1 MKSEKMMSNL
11 RKLQLFMSLPS
22 WARSGAIFLFT
33 AFLMFPTSF
42 PAFADETIVDD
53 FEDVSD
59 WKANTAPDTNLDI
72 AQDQGRDGMA
82 MRLDFDFR
90 GNRGFVIARKQLSM
104 PLPENYAFTFY
115 VRGNAPPNIL
125 EFKLID
131 PSGQNVWRAVQP
143 HFQASDEWQKVTI
156 KARHI
161 HFAWGASSEP
171 LREVGAIEFA
181 LATGEGGKGSLW
193 IDGLAFE
200 EQEVTDLF
208 VLPIQVRS
216 STSVEG
222 RTAEMAVDGYPTSS
236 WKSGSVAEDQWYMI
250 DFQKPTEFGGLI
262 IDWDPVD
269 YAEAYGVEISDDAQ
283 EWEEVYT
290 VDFNNGGR
298 DYVYLPDMDLRYIR
312 LNLRKSS
319 RGEGYGI
326 RSITV
331 QPYHFSSSLS
341 RFFEAIAQNSPPG
354 AFPRYFLGEQSYWT
368 VVGVAGDTKK
378 ALINQDGMVE
388 VDRETFSIE
397 PFLYVGGE
405 LLTWHD
411 VEASQH
417 LSEGYLP
424 IPSVEWRSG
433 PIRLRVTAL
442 AAGEPGHSVLL
453 LKYAIT
459 NEGPEKQI
467 GSLFLALRPFQV
479 TPPWQSL
486 NITGGPA
493 VIRDIAFDGTSVW
506 VNDEKRVMSLT
517 APSGFGAARFS
528 EGTITDFL
536 QSGNL
541 PGKVSVSD
549 TFAKAS
555 GALEYRLEFDP
566 GSTREVV
573 VMVPL
578 HSSRQTDLPTLSRDG
593 QDELAEGE
601 AIRLWNKSYD
611 QTAERW
617 RILLNR
623 VSFDL
628 PASAR
633 ELIDVVRANLA
644 YILINAD
651 GPALQPGPRAY
662 ERSWIRDGAFTSAA
676 LLRMGFP
683 EEVRAYARWYATY
696 QYPDGK
702 IPCCVDR
709 LGADSV
715 PENDSNGQWLYTLA
729 QYYRFS
735 RDIGFL
741 SEMWPS
747 ILKTVAYIEVLRNQ
761 RLTPEYEL
769 PENIVFRGLV
779 PESISHEGYSSRPV
793 HSYWD
798 NLFVLLG
805 LKEAAYMAQALGE
818 TEHAARFRE
827 LSEEFRSDLYTS
839 VRHSMAMHGIDFFPG
854 AAELGDFDF
863 TATTIAVDPV
873 GELRHLALE
882 PFNRALEMYL
892 ENFDR
897 RNNEEAPAGNY
908 TPYEIRIVGTLIRL
922 GMQSR
927 AHELLQYFLTGQRP
941 AAWNHWAEIVWH
953 DYNDP
958 RFIGDMP
965 HTWIGAEFIRAIRSL
980 FAYERLSDQ
989 SLVVAPGVPEAWVR
1003 SPEGVQIKRFPTYHG
1018 TLNYSLRL
1026 VDDGHVRLDMS
1037 GDIVVPP
1044 GGIVVISPRD
1054 APLRNVTVNGTPVDT
1069 STASEVT
1076 VKEFPAQVVLAY

>member
-1 MKSEKMMSNL
+1 MLHLWRFRLLVAACSRM
-11 RKLQLFMSLPS
+11 RRVIVYLFGVTLLL
-22 WARSGAIFLFT
+22 A
-33 AFLMFPTSF
+33 TSF
-42 PAFADETIVDD
+42 SALANETIVDN
-53 FEDVSD
+53 FENVSG
-59 WKANTAPDTNLDI
+59 WKANTAPETSLDI
-72 AQDQGRDGMA
+72 ALDQGRDGMA
-82 MRLDFDFR
+82 MRLDFDFH
-90 GNRGFVIARKQLSM
+90 GNRGFIIARKEFSM
-104 PLPENYAFTFY
+104 PLPDNYAFTFY
-115 VRGNAPPNIL
+115 VRGNAPSNIL

-131 PSGQNVWRAVQP
+131 PSGQNVWRAVRP
-143 HFQASDEWQKVTI
+143 DFEVSDEWQKVTI

-298 DYVYLPDMDLRYIR
+298 DYVYLPDMDARYIR

-326 RSITV
+326 RSLTV
-331 QPYHFSSSLS
+331 QPYQFSSSPS
-341 RFFEAIAQNSPPG
+341 RFFEAIAQDSPLG

-368 VVGVAGDTKK
+368 VVGVAGDSKT
-378 ALINQDGMVE
+378 ALINQDGAVE
-388 VDRETFSIE
+388 VDRESFSIE
-397 PFLYVGGE
+397 PFLYVGGD
-405 LLTWHD
+405 LLTWYD
-411 VEASQH
+411 VETSQY

-442 AAGEPGHSVLL
+442 AAGEPGRSVLL
-453 LKYAIT
+453 LKYTVT

-479 TPPWQSL
+479 TPPWQAL
-486 NITGGPA
+486 NITGGPTD
-493 VIRDIAFDGTSVW
+493 IRDLAVEGTSVW
-506 VNDEKRVMSLT
+506 VNDEKRVVSLT
-517 APSGFGAARFS
+517 TPSGFGAARFS
-528 EGTITDFL
+528 EGRITEFL
-536 QSGNL
+536 QNGRV
-541 PGKVSVSD
+541 PEQGSVSD

-555 GALEYRLEFDP
+555 GALEYRLEFAP
-566 GSTREVV
+566 GSTQEVV
-573 VMVPL
+573 IMVPF
-578 HSSRQTDLPTLSRDG
+578 HSVRQADLPALSRDG
-593 QDELAEGE
+593 EGE
-601 AIRLWNKSYD
+601 VAHGEAMRLWNEAYG

-617 RILLNR
+617 RTMLNR

-628 PASAR
+628 PAPADG
-633 ELIDVVRANLA
+633 LIDVLRTNLA

-676 LLRMGFP
+676 LLRMGFL
-683 EEVRAYARWYATY
+683 EEVRAYAQWYQTY
-696 QYPDGK
+696 QRPDGK

-709 LGADSV
+709 HGADSV
-715 PENDSNGQWLYTLA
+715 PENDSNGQWLYTVS

-747 ILKTVAYIEVLRNQ
+747 IVKAVEYIDILRNQ
-761 RLTPEYEL
+761 RLTAEYES

-798 NLFVLLG
+798 GLFVLLG

-818 TEHAARFRE
+818 TEHAARFLK
-827 LSEEFRSDLYTS
+827 LSEDFRNDLYAS
-839 VRHSMAMHGIDFFPG
+839 VKLSADMHGIDFFPG

-863 TATTIAVDPV
+863 TATTIAVDLAD
-873 GELRHLALE
+873 ELEYLPRDL
-882 PFNRALEMYL
+882 FDRALEMYL

-897 RNNEEAPAGNY
+897 RKNAEVMGGNY

-922 GMQSR
+922 AMQSR
-927 AHELLQYFLTGQRP
+927 AHELLRYFLSDNRP

-965 HTWIGAEFIRAIRSL
+965 HTWIGAEFIRAIRNL
-980 FAYERLSDQ
+980 FAFERTSDH
-989 SLVVAPGVPEAWVR
+989 SLIVAAGVPEEWAR
-1003 SPEGVQIKRFPTYHG
+1003 APEGLQIKRLPTYHG

-1026 VDDGHVRLDMS
+1026 VDDGHVRIDMS
-1037 GDIVVPP
+1037 GDVVVPP
-1044 GGIVVISPRD
+1044 GGIIVTSPMD
-1054 APLRNVTVNGTPVDT
+1054 APLRSVTVNGVAVDT
-1069 STASEVT
+1069 FTENEVT
-1076 VKEFPAQVVLAY
+1076 VREFPAKVVLGF